1 MSKRADYRPFFSVLF
16 IIFTMLTIV
25 FSKMEVRRLG
35 YSLLKESRTLKT
47 MQETKRLHQMNL
59 ASLTRPERIESWAQK
74 RLSLRKAG
82 KGQIVQIS
90 GERIVLQN

>member
-1 MSKRADYRPFFSVLF
+1 MSKKSDFRPFFSVL
-16 IIFTMLTIV
+16 IVIFTMLTVV

-35 YSLLKESRTLKT
+35 YSLLKDSRTLKT
-47 MQETKRLHQMNL
+47 MQETKRLHQMKL
-59 ASLTRPERIESWAQK
+59 ATLTHPERIESFAQK
-74 RLSLRKAG
+74 RLALKRAE

>member
-1 MSKRADYRPFFSVLF
+1 MSKKADFRPFFSVLV

-35 YSLLKESRTLKT
+35 YSLLKDSRVLKT
-47 MQETKRLHQMNL
+47 MQETKRLHQMSL
-59 ASLTRPERIESWAQK
+59 ASLTRPERIESFAQK
-74 RLSLRKAG
+74 NFSLKRAG